1 MTKQERVGRSD
12 SGSECGS
19 VTIGEFGRSCLGI
32 HYGKTLSV
40 AENQTKS
47 ETFAID
53 SSVDLS
59 TTSHHHPRQMASA
72 YHAPP
77 TPLSHGPD
85 QPPVSLPKVG
95 QTRCC
100 ESLSIPGR
108 SHPSIILLTTKRPP
122 DWAMLSADLQFIY
135 LDPVLASHLEDQA
148 ELLVGKSLLSFVHPD
163 EQASANQDLGGVLQ
177 SRTLHGSVTR
187 YFFLLS
193 FSLPPYLSHFR
204 KIAVSV
210 FPVCPRFGEPSAM
223 TVLLSSGPRPT
234 KSPLT
239 RTTWLLILS

>member
-1 MTKQERVGRSD
+1 MFFGMTKQERVGRSD

-108 SHPSIILLTTKRPP
+108 SHLSIILLTTKRPP

-187 YFFLLS
+187 YFFS
-193 FSLPPYLSHFR
+193 FR
-204 KIAVSV
+204 
-210 FPVCPRFGEPSAM
+210 FPS
-223 TVLLSSGPRPT
+223 
-234 KSPLT
+234 
-239 RTTWLLILS
+239 LLIFLIFEKSQCPFFPSVQGSESPRL